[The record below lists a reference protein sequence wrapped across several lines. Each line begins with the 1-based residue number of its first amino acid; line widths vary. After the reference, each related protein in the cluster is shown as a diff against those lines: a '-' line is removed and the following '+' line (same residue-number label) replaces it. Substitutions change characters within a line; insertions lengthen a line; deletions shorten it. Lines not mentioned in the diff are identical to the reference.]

1 MLGVIELFK
10 HSLGD
15 MSQMKKLQMA
25 IIALSILTGCIT
37 LSSDPVSVVKLGEI
51 SPSPRE
57 LSVLNGTPYL
67 AEMTLA
73 LSQQGIKVRPI
84 TSQETIT
91 EQRTPTISAQW
102 SQATTR
108 YAMIV
113 QIQPT
118 RQICAFTDY
127 RIVNATVNIVDIK
140 TNESVAVLKQRGSD
154 GPCSTVTPVFNSLA
168 SEIAKLW
175 SQA

>member
-1 MLGVIELFK
+1 MKEL
-10 HSLGD
+10 
-15 MSQMKKLQMA
+15 QIA
-25 IIALSILTGCIT
+25 IIALSILTGCVT

-51 SPSPRE
+51 YPSSRE

-73 LSQQGIKVRPI
+73 LSQKGIKVRPI

-102 SQATTR
+102 HQVTTR
-108 YAMIV
+108 YTMII

-127 RIVNATVNIVDIK
+127 RIVNATVNIVDTK
-140 TNESVAVLKQRGSD
+140 TNENVAILKQRGAD

-168 SEIAKLW
+168 SEIAKLLD
-175 SQA
+175 QG